1 MEELLRLMEEGKW
14 EEALHVVLG
23 MIKEKKDYTSEL
35 MILAATI
42 LEHFGDEKGA
52 RKYIEQGLRIDPKN
66 YELYFMLGNQL
77 VNSNPNQA
85 FLSYEN
91 ALFYCTQP
99 EDQVVIQEA
108 MDALEKEQI
117 ISVAPASIVILS
129 YNQRELTQKCL
140 ESIRA
145 TCPKSAYE
153 IVVVDNASEDD
164 SVEYLRQQSDIILIE
179 NKENE
184 GFPRGCNIGARKSAK
199 DNDIFLLNND
209 TELFDNS
216 LFMLR
221 MGLYESP
228 ENGAAGA
235 CSNYVSNLQQ
245 IVKPFD
251 SIEQWKEFART
262 LQIPEE
268 KTLED
273 KPYLVG
279 FALLIR
285 RSIWD
290 KVGELDERFTPGN
303 FEDNDY
309 GFRVMESGYH
319 NVLCHNCFI
328 YHKGS
333 SAFGKR
339 KDFGSLLQNN
349 QQKMNA
355 KWGFDVGYSLYP
367 REEVLDMIQDDKEAE
382 IHVLDVG
389 CALGAT
395 IRRLKYRWPNAEV
408 HGIEIRD
415 DVASLGGSN
424 FPIIAGDASTMEL
437 PWPTEYFDYIILADV
452 VEHIAYPEPMLERLR
467 GYLKEG
473 GQLLV
478 SLPNVMHYSVL
489 QSYLLGHWTYED
501 AGILDRTHM
510 RFYTAE
516 SANRLFTSLR
526 YEVKQILPLTLKGED
541 VLPFVK
547 ELIEREETCEDIQFY
562 AYQYLLRCVKNEAN
576 S

>member
-1 MEELLRLMEEGKW
+1 M
-14 EEALHVVLG
+14 
-23 MIKEKKDYTSEL
+23 
-35 MILAATI
+35 
-42 LEHFGDEKGA
+42 
-52 RKYIEQGLRIDPKN
+52 
-66 YELYFMLGNQL
+66 
-77 VNSNPNQA
+77 
-85 FLSYEN
+85 
-91 ALFYCTQP
+91 
-99 EDQVVIQEA
+99 VIQEA

-309 GFRVMESGYH
+309 GFRVMEAGYH

-339 KDFGSLLQNN
+339 KDFGNLLQNN
-349 QQKMNA
+349 QQKMCE
-355 KWGFDVGYSLYP
+355 KWGFDAEYSLYP
-367 REEVLDMIQDDKEAE
+367 RLEIVNLITSSKNDKMR
-382 IHVLDVG
+382 ILDVG

-395 IRRLKYRWPNAEV
+395 IRRIKYQFPEAEV
-408 HGIEIRD
+408 YGVEEREIIGRL
-415 DVASLGGSN
+415 AGSN
-424 FPIIAGDASTMEL
+424 YPITATNLDNLDFLEDADQ
-437 PWPTEYFDYIILADV
+437 FDYVILEDAIGFMD
-452 VEHIAYPEPMLERLR
+452 HPENLLVKVQ
-467 GYLKEG
+467 GYLKPEG
-473 GQLLV
+473 ILIACV
-478 SLPNVMHYSVL
+478 PNVMHYEIL
-489 QSYLLGHWTYED
+489 QNYLLGHWNHEN
-501 AGILDRTHM
+501 LNKS
-510 RFYTAE
+510 YTAE
-516 SANRLFTSLR
+516 SAIKL
-526 YEVKQILPLTLKGED
+526 LTELNYKVD
-541 VLPFVK
+541 QVIPVPRKTVALLPFVK
-547 ELIEREETCEDIQFY
+547 ELIECEETCEELQFY
-562 AYQYLLRCVKNEAN
+562 AYQYLFRCVKNEAD